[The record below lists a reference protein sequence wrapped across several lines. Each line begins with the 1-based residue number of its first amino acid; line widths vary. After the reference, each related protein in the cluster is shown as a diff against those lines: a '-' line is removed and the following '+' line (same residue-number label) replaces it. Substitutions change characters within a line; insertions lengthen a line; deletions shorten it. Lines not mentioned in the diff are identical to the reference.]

1 MTKEMILEEKDINI
15 LKEWGYSDNNIKQI
29 QEAIEVTEYTQYEL
43 KPPYKDVK
51 SLTVLEAY
59 RLLGNEIFLSGIS
72 RSAFHWSASREYCK
86 KYGVSFDSRKL
97 FE

>member
-1 MTKEMILEEKDINI
+1 MTKEMILEEKDINT
-15 LKEWGYSDNNIKQI
+15 LKEWGYSDRDIKQI
-29 QEAIEVTEYTQYEL
+29 QEAVEITEYTKHEL

-51 SLTVLEAY
+51 SLTALEAY
-59 RLLGNEIFLSGIS
+59 ELLGNEMFLSGIS

-86 KYGVSFDSRKL
+86 KYGVSFDSSKL